1 MSLQGR
7 IIKIRTEDLQQDRGS
22 FNQEAFD
29 GSSSLYNFCIFLTG
43 NPVGKRA
50 GHIAAQSS
58 GSTPTPFPS
67 MTSCSL
73 LYVPPC
79 RWDSL
84 GHNLDSSHLNNAVV
98 ICQTPPSPPPT
109 PYPSLLPAC
118 AGGAEWGWCWG
129 VIGPCH
135 GLCIWAHARRHAH
148 SLCGWWRWMP
158 CAFEH
163 SESECV
169 WQTVNQP
176 VMRGNRT
183 VDRSISYF
191 LRRQTEEKHHCSPGK
206 WFAFHSSFI
215 SLILLVYLSFCF
227 LPSPP
232 FLPSVCLLQYLSTL
246 NLAVWMFI
254 SAHFSSC
261 PSHREGG
268 GDPADQGWV
277 MVYELSPVSDE
288 SSTWL
293 DHLYRALQRTNMY
306 LKAIRDTP
314 RLD

>member
-1 MSLQGR
+1 M
-7 IIKIRTEDLQQDRGS
+7 EMD
-22 FNQEAFD
+22 A
-29 GSSSLYNFCIFLTG
+29 
-43 NPVGKRA
+43 
-50 GHIAAQSS
+50 
-58 GSTPTPFPS
+58 
-67 MTSCSL
+67 
-73 LYVPPC
+73 
-79 RWDSL
+79 
-84 GHNLDSSHLNNAVV
+84 
-98 ICQTPPSPPPT
+98 
-109 PYPSLLPAC
+109 
-118 AGGAEWGWCWG
+118 
-129 VIGPCH
+129 
-135 GLCIWAHARRHAH
+135 LCIWAFR
-148 SLCGWWRWMP
+148 
-158 CAFEH
+158 
-163 SESECV
+163 ESECV

-232 FLPSVCLLQYLSTL
+232 FLPSVCLLQSLSTL

-293 DHLYRALQRTNMY
+293 DHLYWALQRTNMY
-306 LKAIRDTP
+306 LKAIRDTA

>member
-1 MSLQGR
+1 M
-7 IIKIRTEDLQQDRGS
+7 EMD
-22 FNQEAFD
+22 A
-29 GSSSLYNFCIFLTG
+29 
-43 NPVGKRA
+43 
-50 GHIAAQSS
+50 
-58 GSTPTPFPS
+58 
-67 MTSCSL
+67 
-73 LYVPPC
+73 
-79 RWDSL
+79 
-84 GHNLDSSHLNNAVV
+84 
-98 ICQTPPSPPPT
+98 
-109 PYPSLLPAC
+109 
-118 AGGAEWGWCWG
+118 
-129 VIGPCH
+129 
-135 GLCIWAHARRHAH
+135 LCIWAFR
-148 SLCGWWRWMP
+148 
-158 CAFEH
+158 
-163 SESECV
+163 ESECV

-232 FLPSVCLLQYLSTL
+232 FLPSVCLLQSLSTL

-277 MVYELSPVSDE
+277 MVYELSLWAMRAPLGWIIYTGPCREQTYVSQSHQRHSKAGLSVITDMHTQLNCKNTFRHATCYKCKLWLPE
-288 SSTWL
+288 VQNSTFLLLHFLMRASLKHMTLHGWKLMHLKSSVFL
-293 DHLYRALQRTNMY
+293 CSLVF
-306 LKAIRDTP
+306 
-314 RLD
+314 

>member
-1 MSLQGR
+1 M
-7 IIKIRTEDLQQDRGS
+7 EMD
-22 FNQEAFD
+22 A
-29 GSSSLYNFCIFLTG
+29 
-43 NPVGKRA
+43 
-50 GHIAAQSS
+50 
-58 GSTPTPFPS
+58 
-67 MTSCSL
+67 
-73 LYVPPC
+73 
-79 RWDSL
+79 
-84 GHNLDSSHLNNAVV
+84 
-98 ICQTPPSPPPT
+98 
-109 PYPSLLPAC
+109 
-118 AGGAEWGWCWG
+118 
-129 VIGPCH
+129 
-135 GLCIWAHARRHAH
+135 LCIWAFR
-148 SLCGWWRWMP
+148 
-158 CAFEH
+158 
-163 SESECV
+163 ESECV

-232 FLPSVCLLQYLSTL
+232 FLPSVCLLQSLSTL

-293 DHLYRALQRTNMY
+293 DHLYRALQRTNICISKPSETLQGWTKCDYRHAYTTKLQEHFQTCYMLQVQALTTWSAKLNFSPASLFDESELETCDVTWMKTHA
-306 LKAIRDTP
+306 LKKLSFLMFSCFLAAHSANVSSHQQLELVDVE
-314 RLD
+314 LLHVGHVLFCFLFFLCVY